1 MNKKSLSNSFLVF
14 FVTLSFFSSADDIVP
29 IKPLKA
35 SPSGTTNEYIP
46 LFKVLPIY
54 PRRAQERGIMGYA
67 VVSFTITET
76 GNVQDPE
83 TIKGMC
89 GSYSPSSIGMLL
101 NLVEERQKP
110 DLEEI
115 EMNFRPCSIFNKSAK
130 LAALKL
136 QYSPK
141 IINGETV
148 EQQNI
153 THKFT
158 YILQ

>member
-46 LFKVLPIY
+46 LFKVTPIY

-76 GNVQDPE
+76 GTVENAEPLE
-83 TIKGMC
+83 GMC
-89 GSYSPSSIGMLL
+89 GDPT
-101 NLVEERQKP
+101 NPETV
-110 DLEEI
+110 
-115 EMNFRPCSIFNKSAK
+115 FRPCSIFNKSAK

-136 QYSPK
+136 KYSPT

>member
-35 SPSGTTNEYIP
+35 SSGEPTNEYIP
-46 LFKVLPIY
+46 LFKVTPIY
-54 PRRAQERGIMGYA
+54 PRRAQQRGIMGYA
-67 VVSFTITET
+67 VVSFTINKD
-76 GNVQDPE
+76 GKVQDPE

-89 GSYSPSSIGMLL
+89 GSYLPSTIEMLL
-101 NLVEERQKP
+101 KNLYNQKP

-115 EMNFRPCSIFNKSAK
+115 EMNFRPCSTFNKSAK
-130 LAALKL
+130 SAALKL
-136 QYSPK
+136 QYSPT
-141 IINGETV
+141 IVNGETV